1 MQCRRLRVSP
11 WYIQSMWPL
20 GRIAN
25 NGARRLQRI
34 KAIANACGRQ
44 LRCQFCNNA
53 LLFFKQQGLCI
64 TARFVTQTTSSPG
77 VVVPPAIIFAALI
90 CLPTDDLN
98 ALGFSGT
105 DVGTNHPVN
114 AVLSLLP
121 VLPPVSRPAMRT
133 LNLKTGQP
141 FVVENRPRV
150 NATPSS
156 QWVRVG

>member
-1 MQCRRLRVSP
+1 
-11 WYIQSMWPL
+11 MWPL
-20 GRIAN
+20 GSVAN
-25 NGARRLQRI
+25 NGARRLKRI

-44 LRCQFCNNA
+44 LRCQFCNNP

-64 TARFVTQTTSSPG
+64 TARFATQTISSPG

-98 ALGFSGT
+98 ALGFSNSN
-105 DVGTNHPVN
+105 VCTNHPVN
-114 AVLSLLP
+114 AVLTLLP

-141 FVVENRPRV
+141 FVVENHSLCEYKKCRHIG
-150 NATPSS
+150 ATIYM
-156 QWVRVG
+156 REKCCINGGLVG